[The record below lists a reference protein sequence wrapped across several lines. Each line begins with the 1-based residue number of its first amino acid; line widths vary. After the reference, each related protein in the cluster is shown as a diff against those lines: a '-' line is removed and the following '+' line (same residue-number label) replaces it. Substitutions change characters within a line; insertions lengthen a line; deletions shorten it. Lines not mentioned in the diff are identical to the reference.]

1 MSKKLTV
8 KVDSRGRIT
17 IPKEARKTAQIEN
30 GDTLFMNLKPGKIE
44 FIRAVEDPVVVL
56 REYSEQEYENGR
68 TKNLRDYAEK
78 SGIKLDE

>member
-68 TKNLRDYAEK
+68 TKNLRDYVEK